1 MISETS
7 LISFSIKIKK
17 EIEKK
22 IPSLSRKLDYKSKK
36 DSIIDPVTK
45 MDIEMEKLIRS
56 IIRKKYKNHNIIGE
70 ELKNENLN
78 SDYTWVIDPIDGT
91 KNLILN
97 LPTWSNLIGLYYKK
111 NCIFSFANFPVL
123 KKTFIGT
130 INSSFLFY
138 GKRRKKI
145 ITNKNANIDNMKLAI
160 NTIHPLRF
168 KKVNKFILNYKG
180 FFRTTASDAY
190 NFCSIAEGNLDA
202 LIESGLKSVDILPI
216 IKIVESAGAIITNWN
231 GEKKF
236 DDGKVI
242 VASNKKIHQFI
253 LNKIK
258 N

>member
-17 EIEKK
+17 DIEKK

-168 KKVNKFILNYKG
+168 KKVDKFILNYKG

>member
-7 LISFSIKIKK
+7 LISFGIKIRK

-22 IPSLSRKLDYKSKK
+22 IPSLSKKLNYISKK
-36 DSIIDPVTK
+36 KSLIDPVTK
-45 MDIEMEKLIRS
+45 MDIEMEKLIRD
-56 IIRKKYKNHNIIGE
+56 IIKKNFKNHNIIGE
-70 ELKNENLN
+70 ELKNENFN

-97 LPTWSNLIGLYYKK
+97 LPTWSNLIGLYHKK
-111 NCIFSFANFPVL
+111 DCIFSFANFPVL

-130 INSSFLFY
+130 TNASFLFN
-138 GKRRKKI
+138 GTKRKKI
-145 ITNKNANIDNMKLAI
+145 KTNKNANIRNMKLAL

-168 KKVNKFILNYKG
+168 RKVDQFILNYKG

-216 IKIVESAGAIITNWN
+216 IKIVESSGAIITNWK
-231 GEKKF
+231 GEKHF

-242 VASNKKIHQFI
+242 VASNKKIHKFI
-253 LNKIK
+253 LSKIK